1 MRTAAVLVLL
11 LPGLLVFAARADE
24 TKPLTAAEATGKVNE
39 EVMVQMRVQAS
50 KNRLEKRGEIYLD
63 SEKDFHDP
71 KNLGVVVTKAGAAK
85 FKEAGVD
92 DPAVHFKDK
101 TIRVSGKV
109 ILKMGRPR
117 IEVDD
122 PKQIRIVEKEDKK

>member
-1 MRTAAVLVLL
+1 MRTVSVATLFLAGLMLVSAV
-11 LPGLLVFAARADE
+11 AEDK
-24 TKPLTAAEATGKVNE
+24 KPLTAVEVIQKVDEAV
-39 EVMVQMRVQAS
+39 VVQMLVKAT

-63 SEKDFHDP
+63 SEEDFHDER
-71 KNLGVVVTKAGAAK
+71 NLGVVVTKTGAAK

-101 TIRVSGKV
+101 VIRVKGTV
-109 ILKMGRPR
+109 IIKDKRPR

-122 PKQIRIVEKEDKK
+122 PEQIQIVENETKK